1 MTLNAVPPTGIAVRI
16 IFLFILAISAK
27 LALSAHTR
35 KSPLYGREKWQ
46 GGKLTA

>member
-1 MTLNAVPPTGIAVRI
+1 MTLSAVLAAGTTVSV
-16 IFLFILAISAK
+16 IFLFVLAISAK

-46 GGKLTA
+46 GGKLME